1 MKKYLTYIASLL
13 LLLGA
18 YTSQAQI
25 TLDTE
30 PVSCDGSTK
39 GKITVTVGVP
49 GNFEYSLD
57 GGAFQ
62 SSNVFDNLDEGS
74 YTVTVKEVDI
84 MCEFSKSTTVDK
96 EGELNISVS
105 GGGTFEFC
113 TQDGPPDVTLTASAS
128 GGTAPYNYSWPG
140 GSLTVS
146 SSGTYTVN
154 VTDANGCSENASVQ
168 VVVIPIVCS
177 RDPNDMIGPPGYGE
191 PKWVSVNDVL
201 PYTIR
206 FENDPEFATAP
217 AQKVVIEHIPD
228 ADLNLFSLKLSD
240 FGFANLF
247 FQVPP
252 NSTYYTTRLDVVD
265 SLGVYVNVTAGIDV
279 TENKIFWIFESIDTE
294 TGLEPSDP
302 LAGLLPVND
311 TLTRAG
317 EGFVTFTIQPKLNSQ
332 TGDTIFATA
341 DIVFDI
347 NETIATP
354 EIFNVIDAYPPVSQM
369 DMLPLVSEDTVT
381 LSWTAADDEG
391 GCGVGFYDIY
401 VSEGGAPYSLY
412 YAGLTEQ
419 SYPFIG
425 VSGKQYD
432 FFVQAV
438 DNVGNR
444 EVLKNTAE
452 TTTLIGGRTQFD
464 LAIFLEGAYIDNL
477 NEMNTALNTGR
488 HLLPGQTPV
497 SNLALPTPAGQPYN
511 RDPWNYTG
519 TEGANWTDADYSS
532 DVVDWILVSFRTGI
546 QKNTEI
552 GMTAAL
558 LLKDGTVEIPDDF
571 VLLPDTDSLYI
582 VVEHRNHIGVM
593 TPDVVGIENNTLT
606 YDFTLGNS
614 YDGNGT
620 GSGQKQL
627 PTGEWVMFAGDADQ
641 SDFPSYDILGADKI
655 PWDMNNGKFDY
666 YISPDFNMDGDINGL
681 DKAFWFRNNGISS
694 RVPK

>member
-1 MKKYLTYIASLL
+1 MKKYLTYITSLMLL
-13 LLLGA
+13 LSGA

-39 GKITVTVGVP
+39 GKITVSVGIS

-62 SSNVFDNLDEGS
+62 SSSVFDNLDEGN
-74 YTVTVKEVDI
+74 YMVTVKEVDL

-96 EGELNISVS
+96 EGELSVSVS
-105 GGGTFEFC
+105 GGGTFQFC
-113 TQDGPPDVTLTASAS
+113 TQDGPPDVTLT
-128 GGTAPYNYSWPG
+128 
-140 GSLTVS
+140 
-146 SSGTYTVN
+146 
-154 VTDANGCSENASVQ
+154 ENASVQ

-191 PKWVSVNDVL
+191 PKWVSINDVL

-252 NSTYYTTRLDVVD
+252 NSTYYTNRLDVVD
-265 SLGVYVNVTAGIDV
+265 SLGVYVDVTAGIDV
-279 TENKIFWIFESIDTE
+279 TENKIFWIFESIDAE

-311 TLTRAG
+311 TITRAG
-317 EGFVTFTIQPKLNSQ
+317 EGFVTFTIQPKITSQ
-332 TGDTIFATA
+332 TGDTIFAVS
-341 DIVFDI
+341 DIIFDL
-347 NETIATP
+347 NEIIATP

-369 DMLPLVSEDTVT
+369 DTLPLVSEDTVI
-381 LSWTAADDEG
+381 LSWTAMDDEG

-401 VSEGGAPYSLY
+401 VSEDGAPYSLY
-412 YAGLTEQ
+412 YAGITEQ

-425 VSGKQYD
+425 ISGRQYD

-444 EVLKNTAE
+444 EALKNAAE

-464 LAIFLEGAYIDNL
+464 LTVLLEGAYSGNGMMSADL
-477 NEMNTALNTGR
+477 NALSLIPN
-488 HLLPGQTPV
+488 
-497 SNLALPTPAGQPYN
+497 GQPYN
-511 RDPWNYTG
+511 TPPWNYQG
-519 TEGANWTDADYSS
+519 TETANNIGINTVDWVLVTIRTDLENTS
-532 DVVDWILVSFRTGI
+532 VVDTA
-546 QKNTEI
+546 
-552 GMTAAL
+552 AAL
-558 LLKDGTVEIPDDF
+558 LQNDGKIISSQGG
-571 VLLPDTDSLYI
+571 LLTFDVDILDRDSIY
-582 VVEHRNHIGVM
+582 VAVYHRNHVGVM
-593 TPDVVGIENNTLT
+593 SAAKVARNDITFT
-606 YDFTLGNS
+606 YDFTPTANNAFGSVNGVTDLG
-614 YDGNGT
+614 DGYYGLI
-620 GSGQKQL
+620 S
-627 PTGEWVMFAGDADQ
+627 GDAD
-641 SDFPSYDILGADKI
+641 A
-655 PWDMNNGKFDY
+655 NGQVQTT
-666 YISPDFNMDGDINGL
+666 DFNQFVQDLGL
-681 DKAFWFRNNGISS
+681 SGYLPEDFNLNSQVQNTDLQNLFIPNVGRGASFEY
-694 RVPK
+694 